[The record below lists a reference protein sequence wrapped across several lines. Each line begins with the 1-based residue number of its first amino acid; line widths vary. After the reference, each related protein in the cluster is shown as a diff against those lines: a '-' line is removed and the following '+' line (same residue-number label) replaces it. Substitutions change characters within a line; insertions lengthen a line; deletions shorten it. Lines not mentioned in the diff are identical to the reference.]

1 MTQPPESGRG
11 PCHSRDPISCSVV
24 SPQSGKWAPAAPS
37 KHGISLHHPSLE
49 VEGDMRDSM
58 GDCPEP
64 ARGSQ
69 PHTGGQPPP
78 PITYHWWDSGGH
90 FPQTEPIW
98 GRVFP
103 ICKIG
108 IVRSIP

>member
-58 GDCPEP
+58 GDSPEP

-78 PITYHWWDSGGH
+78 SPITAGILVGTFLRLSPSGAG
-90 FPQTEPIW
+90 FFLS
-98 GRVFP
+98 V
-103 ICKIG
+103 K
-108 IVRSIP
+108 

>member
-58 GDCPEP
+58 GDSPEP

-78 PITYHWWDSGGH
+78 PSPITGGILVGTFLRLSPSGAG
-90 FPQTEPIW
+90 FFLS
-98 GRVFP
+98 V
-103 ICKIG
+103 K
-108 IVRSIP
+108 